1 MATMNVSLPDSL
13 REFIEEQVSERGF
26 GSSSEFVREL
36 VRRERDR
43 THLRSLILEGVRSGK
58 GSDLDAEHFARLRDR
73 IRDTSTDAA

>member
-26 GSSSEFVREL
+26 GLSSEFVREL

-43 THLRSLILEGVRSGK
+43 THLRNLLVEGAGAGD
-58 GSDLDAEHFARLRDR
+58 GSDLDDGYFARLRER
-73 IRDTSTDAA
+73 VHDTSSDAA

>member
-13 REFIEEQVSERGF
+13 REFIEAQVSERGF

-43 THLRSLILEGVRSGK
+43 THLRSLILEGVRSGE
-58 GSDLDAEHFARLRDR
+58 GSDLDAEYFARLRDR
-73 IRDTSTDAA
+73 IRDASTDAA